1 MKCSQY
7 IKCFMRK
14 AVNCFLDNEQIF
26 IANSNDLKLRILLLS
41 AITNNSFTGLDDTSN
56 TVNVVLIRNRICLF
70 FLFVWSGPC
79 CLSLQFLCFIC
90 QCYMSEHGFVNCN
103 RHYILSSAI
112 FSLDSKLLC
121 LNPLWYYVT
130 LMVLIVYIV

>member
-41 AITNNSFTGLDDTSN
+41 AITNNSFTGLDNTSN

-70 FLFVWSGPC
+70 FLFVWWGPC
-79 CLSLQFLCFIC
+79 SLSLQFLCFIC
-90 QCYMSEHGFVNCN
+90 QCYMSDDGFVNCN
-103 RHYILSSAI
+103 RHYFLSSAI
-112 FSLDSKLLC
+112 FPLDSKLLC